1 VFAQRD
7 QRITEIHTQNLLK
20 IAAPFDYQIR
30 LISEEMDDVLAA
42 RNYAVRDAN
51 EAYDDLITRIDFFE
65 ADIKAVLADE
75 IADLGYMLDR
85 AIVDRKQ
92 PCKVMN
98 ALRLKYYQDQYTC
111 PITATAATTASTIVA
126 TPNEASTLFADYDNI
141 FNDFHYD
148 IGHGKGTGTGAV
160 NSDAVVDG
168 FHAGSS
174 GSGRGGDR
182 QTQ

>member
-1 VFAQRD
+1 
-7 QRITEIHTQNLLK
+7 LLK
-20 IAAPFDYQIR
+20 IAAPFDYQMR
-30 LISEEMDDVLAA
+30 LIAEEMDDVLSA

-65 ADIKAVLADE
+65 ADIKSVLADE
-75 IADLGYMLDR
+75 IADLGFMLQR
-85 AIVDRKQ
+85 AVVDRKQ

-98 ALRLKYYQDQYTC
+98 ALRLKYFQEQYTC
-111 PITATAATTASTIVA
+111 PIIVDAATTAAAIIA
-126 TPNEASTLFADYDNI
+126 FPKQASELFADYDNI

-160 NSDAVVDG
+160 NGDAVTDG
-168 FHAGSS
+168 FNGGLGGQGGA
-174 GSGRGGDR
+174 RGDR

>member
-1 VFAQRD
+1 M
-7 QRITEIHTQNLLK
+7 
-20 IAAPFDYQIR
+20 R
-30 LISEEMDDVLAA
+30 LIAEEMDDVLSA

-65 ADIKAVLADE
+65 ADIKAVLKDE
-75 IADLGYMLDR
+75 IDDLGYMLDR

-98 ALRLKYYQDQYTC
+98 ALRIKYFQDQYTC
-111 PITATAATTASTIVA
+111 PITADAATTAVA
-126 TPNEASTLFADYDNI
+126 LSASPKTGSELFDDYDNV

-160 NSDAVVDG
+160 NGDSVTDG
-168 FHAGSS
+168 FGAGS
-174 GSGRGGDR
+174 GGRGGARGDR

>member
-1 VFAQRD
+1 M
-7 QRITEIHTQNLLK
+7 LK
-20 IAAPFDYQIR
+20 IAAPFDYQMR
-30 LISEEMDDVLAA
+30 LIAEEMDDVLSA

-65 ADIKAVLADE
+65 ADIKSVLSDE
-75 IADLGYMLDR
+75 IADLGFMLQR

-98 ALRLKYYQDQYTC
+98 SLRIKYFQDQYTC
-111 PITATAATTASTIVA
+111 PIAADATATAAVIIG
-126 TPNEASTLFADYDNI
+126 TPNTAGELFSDYDNI

-160 NSDAVVDG
+160 NGDAVTDG
-168 FHAGSS
+168 FRG
-174 GSGRGGDR
+174 GSGGQGGRGDR